1 MSNYDVVVVGA
12 GNGGLTSALRLA
24 KSGLRVLLLE
34 RHNVPGGCATSFIRG
49 RFEFEVA
56 LHQLSGV
63 GVEEFPGPLRGM
75 FNELGVMDELDFVQ
89 MGNLYRVVVPGSL
102 DVSLKADRMAATA
115 TLKEKYP
122 DQAESIDGF
131 FNLLYEYCTQ
141 WISVAMMRDPEASRE
156 KYPTYFKYNLKS
168 TQEVFD
174 EFFNDPQLPTILG
187 IYWSY
192 MGLPPSQL
200 TFGLFAVTLWAYIEF
215 KPWHL
220 KGGSQALSNTLLNA
234 FLEAGGDVRFNC
246 GARKIHVK
254 DGAVTGVVTE
264 DGDEISTKHVV
275 SNASTTTTY
284 TDLIDPDLVPEQYM
298 REIGTRTVGTSFVT
312 LFMGL
317 DCEPQE
323 LGIEQTTNFI
333 LADTDAER
341 AYQKTKTLDAPEY
354 TLLTCYDVDDPEFSP
369 EGACQVSVV
378 ALAYADPWMAI
389 PPSQY
394 FDTKMAYA
402 DKMIELVSR
411 AFPDLRNHIEEID
424 VATPLTHMRYLG
436 HPGGAAY
443 GFDQHAKDTSLFTKR
458 MSPIQGLFHAG
469 AWSGSGGGFQ
479 PTLMSGDQV
488 ARKIIRTING

>member
-1 MSNYDVVVVGA
+1 MSDYDVVVVGA

-24 KSGLRVLLLE
+24 KNGLSVLLLE

-56 LHQLSGV
+56 LHQLSGM
-63 GVEEFPGPLRGM
+63 GIEEFPGPLRGTL
-75 FNELGVMDELDFVQ
+75 NELGVMDKLDFVQ
-89 MGNLYRVVVPGSL
+89 MSNLYRVVVPGSL
-102 DVSLKADRMAATA
+102 DVSLKADRVAATA

-122 DQAESIDGF
+122 EQAERLDGF
-131 FNLLYEYCTQ
+131 FELLYEYCTQ

-156 KYPTYFKYNLKS
+156 KYPIYFKYNLKS
-168 TQEVFD
+168 TQSVFD
-174 EFFNDPQLPTILG
+174 EFFDDPRLPAILG

-200 TFGLFAVTLWAYIEF
+200 SFGMFAVTLWAYIEF

-220 KGGSQALSNTLLNA
+220 KGGSQALSSTLLNA
-234 FLEAGGDVRFNC
+234 FLDAGGHVRFNC
-246 GARKIHVK
+246 GVNKINVK
-254 DGAVTGVVTE
+254 DGTVTGVTTDKGE
-264 DGDEISTKHVV
+264 DISAKRVV
-275 SNASTTTTY
+275 SNASTATTY
-284 TDLIDPDLVPEQYM
+284 VDLIDPDQVPEQHM
-298 REIGTRTVGTSFVT
+298 RRLGTRTVGTSFVT
-312 LFMGL
+312 LFIGL
-317 DCEPQE
+317 DCEPEE

-378 ALAYADPWMAI
+378 ALAYAAPWLSI
-389 PPSQY
+389 PPTQY

-402 DKMIELVSR
+402 DKMLDLVSQ
-411 AFPDLRNHIEEID
+411 AFPDLRSHIEEID

-443 GFDQHAKDTSLFTKR
+443 GFDQYAKDTSLFTSRK
-458 MSPIQGLFHAG
+458 SPIEGLFHVG

-479 PTLMSGDQV
+479 PTLMSGDQA
-488 ARKIIRTING
+488 ARKIIKTLT